1 MYNILSV
8 IFKYIFIII
17 IYMFIFSIIRLIY
30 LDIKGIS
37 KLKYGDGAYLKL
49 INKKESLPFKI
60 DEDYVIEEKLCL
72 GRKSDNDI
80 VIKDPYV
87 SKNHFNILKD
97 EDYYFIQDLKSSN
110 GTFLNGEK
118 ILDVSKLS
126 NGDRIRIGN
135 IEFLFVNR
143 EQV

>member
-1 MYNILSV
+1 MYNILSI
-8 IFKYIFIII
+8 IFKYVFIII

-37 KLKYGDGAYLKL
+37 RFKGGEGAYLKL
-49 INKKESLPFKI
+49 INRKDTLPFKI
-60 DEDYVIEEKLCL
+60 DEHYTIDNGLSL

-80 VIKDPYV
+80 IIKDPFI
-87 SKNHFNILKD
+87 SKAHFKVVKD
-97 EDYYFIQDLKSSN
+97 ENMYFLQDLKSSN

-118 ILDVSKLS
+118 TVDVVKLS
-126 NGDRIRIGN
+126 NGDRIKVGN

-143 EQV
+143 E